1 MPASTDGSSA
11 AARIPNGRGTDM
23 CGIAGCYQQADGQ
36 KLVDIMTD
44 RIAHRGPD
52 AAGAWSHE
60 DGRVAVQLGHRR
72 LSIIDLSTAAD
83 QPLSKNGLTL
93 AYNGELYNYRELRAE
108 LVTRGTRFT
117 TSSDTEV
124 VLEAWRSWG
133 AQALRRFRGM
143 FAFALFDQE
152 TGELVLAR
160 DPLGIKPLYYL
171 PRGGGV
177 VFASELKA
185 LVTAAGSEMRIEPG
199 ALVASMLYYWLPEQR
214 CAIDGVRKLPPGSWA
229 RFHRDGT
236 SSVRHYWR
244 IADVAAEAAAG
255 PAADLGPVIEE
266 SVTAHLVS
274 DVPVSSF
281 LSGGLDS
288 SIVTVLAHQADAAID
303 AYTITFRPEDQR
315 LEAMPDD
322 AVYARKVAARYGI
335 SLHEIEISPDVVSM
349 LPRMVDVLDEPIGD
363 PAAINTLLMCEAAR
377 ERGVKVILSGMGAD
391 ELFGGYRKHLACLL
405 ASRYRSL
412 PSGVRRGLV
421 QSAVDRLPVTAAGRG
436 LRYVRWAKRFLTF
449 AELPEE
455 PRFRRSYTLYDP
467 GELADLLSPELA
479 GHVYEIIEEHSQTYH
494 DNSLDDEVNRMCLAD
509 ARMFLPGLNLAY
521 TDRASMAASVEVRV
535 PFVDPIVA
543 QAAFSIEGRAK
554 IRRRQAKVALKRAAE
569 SWLPAEIVHR
579 PKASFSV
586 PLRAWVRGD
595 LQEVIRDVLVGG
607 ELVTSGMIRKDALM
621 QLISDEM
628 AGREDRSKQIWQL
641 LTLEQWYRNAQSM
654 GVAA

>member
-1 MPASTDGSSA
+1 V
-11 AARIPNGRGTDM
+11 
-23 CGIAGCYQQADGQ
+23 CGIAGCYQQTDGQ
-36 KLVDIMTD
+36 KLVDIMSD

-52 AAGAWSHE
+52 AAGTWSHE
-60 DGRVAVQLGHRR
+60 DGRVVVQLGHRR
-72 LSIIDLSTAAD
+72 LSIIDLSAAAD
-83 QPLSKNGLTL
+83 QPLTKHGMTL
-93 AYNGELYNYRELRAE
+93 VYNGELYNYQALQAE
-108 LVTRGTRFT
+108 LASRGVRFA

-124 VLEAWRSWG
+124 VLEAWRCWG
-133 AQALRRFRGM
+133 PGALDRFRGM
-143 FAFALFDQE
+143 FAFALLDEQ
-152 TGELVLAR
+152 TGDLVLAR

-171 PRGGGV
+171 RRGGGV

-185 LVTAAGSEMRIEPG
+185 LVAAAGSELRIEPG

-214 CAIDGVRKLPPGSWA
+214 CAIDGVEKLPGGSWV
-229 RFHRDGT
+229 RFRPDG
-236 SSVRHYWR
+236 SSEVRHYWR
-244 IADVAAEAAAG
+244 PSDVAAEAAAG
-255 PAADLGPVIEE
+255 LPVDLGPVIEE
-266 SVTAHLVS
+266 SIAAHLVS

-335 SLHEIEISPDVVSM
+335 DLHEIEISPDIVDL
-349 LPRMVDVLDEPIGD
+349 LPRIVDVLDEPIGD

-391 ELFGGYRKHLACLL
+391 ELFGGYRKHLACVMAGKYNRLP
-405 ASRYRSL
+405 AGPRSL
-412 PSGVRRGLV
+412 VRSTV
-421 QSAVDRLPVTAAGRG
+421 ERLPVSAAGRG
-436 LRYVRWAKRFLTF
+436 LRYARWAKRFLTF

-467 GELADLLSPELA
+467 GELAALVSPDLA
-479 GHVYEIIEEHSQTYH
+479 GYIDQVVEEHSDIYN
-494 DNSLDDEVNRMCLAD
+494 DNSLPDEINRMCLAD
-509 ARMFLPGLNLAY
+509 TRMFLPGLNLAY

-543 QAAFSIEGRAK
+543 HAAFSVPGSAK
-554 IRRRQAKVALKRAAE
+554 IQRRQGKLALKRAAE
-569 SWLPAEIVHR
+569 SWLPHEIVHR
-579 PKASFSV
+579 PKASFSA
-586 PLRAWVRGD
+586 PLRAWVRND

-607 ELVTSGMIRKDALM
+607 ELVGSGMIRRDALSR
-621 QLISDEM
+621 LIQDEH

-641 LTLEQWYRNAQSM
+641 LTLELWYRHAQAM
-654 GVAA
+654 GVAG

>member
-1 MPASTDGSSA
+1 
-11 AARIPNGRGTDM
+11 M
-23 CGIAGCYQQADGQ
+23 CGIAGCYQQADGH
-36 KLVDIMTD
+36 KLVDVMSD

-52 AAGAWSHE
+52 ATGTWSHE
-60 DGRVAVQLGHRR
+60 DDRVAAQLAHRR
-72 LSIIDLSTAAD
+72 LSIIDLSAAAD
-83 QPLSKNGLTL
+83 QPLSKNGL
-93 AYNGELYNYRELRAE
+93 AIVYNGELYNYQVLRAE
-108 LVTRGTRFT
+108 LMARGTRFT
-117 TSSDTEV
+117 TRSDTEV
-124 VLEAWRSWG
+124 VLEAWRAWG
-133 AQALRRFRGM
+133 PGALLRFRGM
-143 FAFALFDQE
+143 FAFALLDQ
-152 TGELVLAR
+152 GSGDLVLAR

-185 LVTAAGSEMRIEPG
+185 LVAALGPELRVELG
-199 ALVASMLYYWLPEQR
+199 ALVASMLYYWLPERR
-214 CAIDGVRKLPPGSWA
+214 CAIEGVRKLPGGSWA
-229 RFHRDGT
+229 RFRPDGT

-244 IADVAAEAAAG
+244 IADVAAEAANG

-266 SVTAHLVS
+266 SVAAHLVS
-274 DVPVSSF
+274 DVPVSTF

-288 SIVTVLAHQADAAID
+288 SIVTVLAHQANAGID
-303 AYTITFRPEDQR
+303 AYTIAFRPEDQR

-335 SLHEIEISPDVVSM
+335 DLHEIVISPDIVGL

-377 ERGVKVILSGMGAD
+377 ERDVKVILSGMGAD
-391 ELFGGYRKHLACLL
+391 ELFGGYRKHLACVL
-405 ASRYRSL
+405 ASKYRRL
-412 PSGVRRGLV
+412 PSVVRRGIA
-421 QSAVDRLPVTAAGRG
+421 QPAVDRLPVSLHGRG

-467 GELADLLSPELA
+467 GELAGLVSPELA
-479 GHVYEIIEEHSQTYH
+479 GHVAQIIEEHSEIYR

-509 ARMFLPGLNLAY
+509 ARLFLPGLNLAY

-535 PFVDPIVA
+535 PFVDPVVA
-543 QAAFSIEGRAK
+543 RAAFSLEGGAK
-554 IRRRQAKVALKRAAE
+554 IRRRQGKVALKQAAE
-569 SWLPAEIVHR
+569 SWLPREIVHR
-579 PKASFSV
+579 PKASFSA
-586 PLRAWVRGD
+586 PLRAWVRGE

-607 ELVTSGMIRKDALM
+607 ELVTSGMVRKDALM
-621 QLISDEM
+621 RLISDEM

-654 GVAA
+654 GASA